1 MSVDDQRLTDCVYD
15 ATLYW
20 HLISELARRLG
31 ETVFQ
36 RHERSDAEINR
47 LSNADLRNRNAQAW
61 NNTSRFDYPVESAL
75 FFRELA
81 NGSPVG
87 YALDI
92 SIDAT
97 PDAADP
103 FERDQNL

>member
-1 MSVDDQRLTDCVYD
+1 
-15 ATLYW
+15 
-20 HLISELARRLG
+20 LG
-31 ETVFQ
+31 ETVFL

-47 LSNADLRNRNAQAW
+47 LSNADLRSRTANAW

-87 YALDI
+87 YALDRLI
-92 SIDAT
+92 DVAPDAT
-97 PDAADP
+97 DP
-103 FERDQNL
+103 FARRLREIAHYRGATTVNGWRNPRKSGD